1 MNLEGFEIFSN
12 YKFTFSL
19 NLKITITM
27 LSLLTSLISPTSRF
41 LLSTILPFESAGPR
55 APGGPALT
63 GVHGE
68 VIVPGPTIPSAK
80 KEEKE
85 NYVIN
90 IKMYI

>member
-1 MNLEGFEIFSN
+1 
-12 YKFTFSL
+12 
-19 NLKITITM
+19 M

-90 IKMYI
+90 INMYFKKKESSEKYVKYLKITKY

>member
-1 MNLEGFEIFSN
+1 
-12 YKFTFSL
+12 
-19 NLKITITM
+19 M

-80 KEEKE
+80 KRRKRKLRYKHK
-85 NYVIN
+85 YVHLKKRIQS
-90 IKMYI
+90 KVC